1 MLYIKLGRIF
11 RSSTMVASFR
21 SILRVAPQSTRR
33 GESAVAASIHEFM
46 SFSLFLFL
54 FLFLSLSLSLP
65 EKPTPISS
73 RGQQKRGSLE
83 IEGIMSAGRFFIR
96 LARGKVQSPSVRG
109 PRLIPGA
116 QILRHGLIR
125 PNIPTWSPLTKRSF
139 DDISSDQCS
148 ITP

>member
-46 SFSLFLFL
+46 SFSL

-109 PRLIPGA
+109 PRLILGV